1 MKRTKKESQD
11 HVGKVLVSDVN
22 RILLKLQIRDQEVEI
37 IMLKEKLEEEIRK
50 NYEMSLKIQKLD
62 KELNDKPFPW

>member
-1 MKRTKKESQD
+1 MEASVHT
-11 HVGKVLVSDVN
+11 GKVLVSDVN

-50 NYEMSLKIQKLD
+50 NYEMSQKIQKLE
-62 KELNDKPFPW
+62 KELNEKQFPW

>member
-1 MKRTKKESQD
+1 MNTSV
-11 HVGKVLVSDVN
+11 HISNVLKTDIN

-50 NYEMSLKIQKLD
+50 NYEMSQKIQKLQE
-62 KELNDKPFPW
+62 ELNEKYFPW